1 MFSSSCTLL
10 LLEGA
15 VICEATEHAY
25 ILKNIEK
32 IRSTKMEEVD
42 LLYFEPRVFNA
53 HSKVNTKR

>member
-1 MFSSSCTLL
+1 MFSSACTLL
-10 LLEGA
+10 LLEVT

-25 ILKNIEK
+25 ILKKIEK

-53 HSKVNTKR
+53 HAKVNTKR